1 MKFILKSTITFF
13 LLIILFI
20 CNNTLFAQ
28 SNFEGKIVYTI
39 SYTDLP
45 EEMKGYESMLPKDMT
60 ITMKGNKSRVEQSQ
74 MMGKNIIVSD
84 MDNKNGFIEMDMGG
98 QKFRVNISTEEF
110 KQEEESI
117 PSNAE
122 YLEGS
127 KMILGYDCKK
137 AIIKDESGNTVMTVF
152 YTDKIINKAQKEFVG
167 LNGFPLEYNMTQQ
180 KMSIKMSASEITE
193 QTVPDETF
201 NKSEGYKDIS
211 QEDLQKMMMGGG
223 N

>member
-13 LLIILFI
+13 LLITLFI
-20 CNNTLFAQ
+20 YNITLFAQ

-45 EEMKGYESMLPKDMT
+45 EEMKEYESMLPKDMA

-84 MDNKNGFIEMDMGG
+84 MDNKNGFIETDMGV

-117 PSNAE
+117 PSIVE

-127 KMILGYDCKK
+127 KIILGYDCKK
-137 AIIKDESGNTVMTVF
+137 AII
-152 YTDKIINKAQKEFVG
+152 
-167 LNGFPLEYNMTQQ
+167 
-180 KMSIKMSASEITE
+180 
-193 QTVPDETF
+193 
-201 NKSEGYKDIS
+201 
-211 QEDLQKMMMGGG
+211 
-223 N
+223 